1 MCVKKSPAGAIDM
14 MKEVRIGKGSL
25 QLANHEGRQ
34 LMKYLL
40 AVDGSDQSLDA
51 TRIFEALSPAKSL
64 KVLHVVNVPG
74 IPYPAMGA
82 EVAKDLVMHV
92 ECAMKEEGERILEQ
106 AVSLLPLHPGS
117 VSTHLKMGT
126 PAESILKT
134 AQDEKVD
141 LVVMGARGLG
151 RIREQI
157 FGSVSH
163 RVMTHALCS
172 TLLVKQPLR
181 NINNLL
187 VPIDHQEDADAI
199 LNFFKK
205 TPFREPCSV
214 TVMHVLPLVD
224 PVWPVGAM
232 IPQEFR
238 KEMVSYAEKYT
249 QVLCI
254 ELERLGHQT
263 HGMAIEGVPSVMI
276 GQEVRKTKP
285 DLLVMRPQ
293 SQSGVRRFFL
303 GSVSH
308 SVVHHTDCS
317 ILLVRE

>member
-1 MCVKKSPAGAIDM
+1 
-14 MKEVRIGKGSL
+14 
-25 QLANHEGRQ
+25 
-34 LMKYLL
+34 MKYLL
-40 AVDGSDQSLDA
+40 AVDGSDQSVDA
-51 TRIFEALSPAKSL
+51 TRAFEGLSPAESL

-82 EVAKDLVMHV
+82 NVAKDLAMTV
-92 ECAMKEEGERILEQ
+92 EKAMKEEGERVLDQ
-106 AVSLLPLHPGS
+106 AVSLLPLHSGS
-117 VSTHLKMGT
+117 VSKQLEMGT
-126 PAESILKT
+126 PAESILKMV
-134 AQDEKVD
+134 QEEQVD

-157 FGSVSH
+157 FGSVSQ
-163 RVMTHALCS
+163 RVMTHAPCS
-172 TLLVKQPLR
+172 ILLVKQPVR
-181 NINNLL
+181 TIKNLL

-199 LNFFKK
+199 LKFFKK
-205 TPFREPCSV
+205 VPFRDPCSV

-238 KEMVSYAEKYT
+238 KEMVSYAEKFT

-254 ELERLGHQT
+254 ELERLGHQAK
-263 HGMAIEGVPSVMI
+263 GLAIEGAPSVTI
-276 GQEVRKTKP
+276 GEEIRKTKP

-293 SQSGVRRFFL
+293 SRSAVGRFFL

-308 SVVHHTDCS
+308 SVVHQTECS
-317 ILLVRE
+317 ILLARE